1 VPRRKLSD
9 TEELVLLEV
18 VKCLRVLLNTAPGY
32 PYVIETPTIVTH
44 IAFTLHGASPKLRAL
59 SSDLLAAICV
69 ISLNEGHHL
78 VLGALSD
85 YKICF
90 GEAFRF
96 EELVDALR
104 IEENPE
110 SREGEDDGSWEARG
124 ATMGLIIALT
134 SCSDSIEDRILL
146 REEFSR
152 RGLNEV
158 MVVSAHPLHRLYS
171 SNGNMDRGYGIL
183 NHPMLCSSSSTPTPR
198 TNMKTKMICGISCVV

>member
-1 VPRRKLSD
+1 MPRRKLSD

-18 VKCLRVLLNTAPGY
+18 IKCLRVLLNTAPGY

-44 IAFTLHGASPKLRAL
+44 IAFALHGASPKLRAL

-69 ISLNEGHHL
+69 ISLNEGHRL

-90 GEAFRF
+90 DEAFRF
-96 EELVDALR
+96 EELIDALR
-104 IEENPE
+104 VEENAQ
-110 SREGEDDGSWEARG
+110 SQEGEDDGSWESRG

-158 MVVSAHPLHRLYS
+158 MVVSAHLLHRLS
-171 SNGNMDRGYGIL
+171 CSNRNPNRDYDIS

-198 TNMKTKMICGISCVV
+198 INMKTKMTCGISCVV